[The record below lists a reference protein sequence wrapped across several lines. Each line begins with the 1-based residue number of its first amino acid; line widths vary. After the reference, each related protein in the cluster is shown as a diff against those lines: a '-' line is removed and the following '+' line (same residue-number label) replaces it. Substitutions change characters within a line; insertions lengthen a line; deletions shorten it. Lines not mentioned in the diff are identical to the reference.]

1 MRPCDG
7 LLTKCSCHGDHRC
20 PSQALWGHGQPCVVI
35 YQSRSGLPP
44 CGSGTAPGQKKTAC
58 WSQFSILF
66 CQSPF
71 FEAGPVARLQKPGFD
86 TIGLKIEGRRPKS
99 SVFARWSRLKIG
111 YSLSCGTSLAKYSV
125 AVFQGGGIVPPHPR
139 RDAGMAGM
147 LGGPWPCRPVNMV
160 QGHPRCTRQP
170 LWPPG

>member
-20 PSQALWGHGQPCVVI
+20 PSQALWGHGQPCVVT

-58 WSQFSILF
+58 WSQFSILL

-111 YSLSCGTSLAKYSV
+111 YSLYKQRAKLETQ
-125 AVFQGGGIVPPHPR
+125 AVPEQFASEAVIVR
-139 RDAGMAGM
+139 AM
-147 LGGPWPCRPVNMV
+147 LLLLRV
-160 QGHPRCTRQP
+160 
-170 LWPPG
+170 

>member
-1 MRPCDG
+1 MVHSKLYVSPAPFYRLCPILKLGLPILENENARSKEWRGVRPCDG

-71 FEAGPVARLQKPGFD
+71 FEAGRVARLQKPGFD
-86 TIGLKIEGRRPKS
+86 RIGLKIEGRRPKS
-99 SVFARWSRLKIG
+99 SVFATSRNN
-111 YSLSCGTSLAKYSV
+111 S
-125 AVFQGGGIVPPHPR
+125 
-139 RDAGMAGM
+139 
-147 LGGPWPCRPVNMV
+147 
-160 QGHPRCTRQP
+160 
-170 LWPPG
+170 